1 MTKIDESKRKRSGGD
16 RVARYTPL
24 PASEL
29 RTRSV
34 NARLNDAEWQQLEER
49 RALVKMQRGEYLRAA
64 ALAQLPQAIPTIPAI
79 NRDAYLELTRIGT
92 NLNQIAKR
100 LNAGELLDLD
110 DLRGQLDA
118 LRLTLTTVSVELE
131 GES

>member
-16 RVARYTPL
+16 RLARYTPL

-64 ALAQLPQAIPTIPAI
+64 AFAQLPPTIPAI
-79 NRDAYLELTRIGT
+79 NLDAYLELTRIGT

-100 LNAGELLDLD
+100 LNAAGHLLELD
-110 DLRGQLDA
+110 DLHGQLDA
-118 LRLTLTTVSVELE
+118 LRLKLTTVIDELE
-131 GES
+131 CEA